1 MVSCIANIG
10 RRNRASVNVVI
21 SRISNAV
28 TVTRQVAG
36 VVSGISD
43 RVRAVV
49 KGVSGQSREA
59 RVIKAVTNIGLV
71 FMANFST

>member
-1 MVSCIANIG
+1 MVSCIPNVG

-43 RVRAVV
+43 RVRAVE
-49 KGVSGQSREA
+49 KRVSGQSRRSE
-59 RVIKAVTNIGLV
+59 GH
-71 FMANFST
+71 